1 MNTSVPERPVV
12 ADPSLEPYAQLLR
25 ALLPRMNSLA
35 VFNALGEL
43 HWSSEMSVEPAL
55 TALVPKTIR
64 KAESEPAVNG
74 EQCMAGSEPTY
85 LFWLRRDDGTVP
97 ATPFA
102 VVAITFKPAS
112 GDAEQRAF
120 SLVQALVKPGIECL
134 RRELMARD
142 KILNLNSSL
151 LAQDNDLDMLLSITG
166 GTDNKPE
173 SAGDFKAIVNRATEH
188 LKVGLSALI
197 VPEKGIALVQVSA
210 ESPIDTAIL
219 AKAHR
224 HLLSMAQM
232 RHKATIVNRMVL
244 AVGSAS
250 NAYRVLVCPVLR
262 ADGNTMG
269 VLALF
274 RNESEPEFTPHYA
287 RLTELLASRV
297 AAIIGHSY
305 DALTSLL
312 TRPAFEQRVGGA
324 LQEGAVTG
332 NGTATGTQRC
342 WSALSIDINRMHV
355 INDNYGM
362 HMGDR
367 VIAQLGELIRTRLPP
382 GAIAARI
389 SGDRFAILL
398 PAALQDAA
406 KFAEALRAGAEDLA
420 AVFGDGKMPVSVSI
434 GVSAVDARSKEFVHA
449 FAAAETA
456 CKAANDRGRNRVELY
471 QEADESIVRR
481 FTDINLVADLRA
493 AIAEDRLELNAQLIV
508 PLGNHDGPPHFEILL
523 RMIGE
528 NGEIVGPDHFMSA
541 AHRYQLM
548 PTLDRWVI
556 KHALEILTPH
566 AELLRSSQIVFAINF
581 SGQSLQDAD
590 FTEHV
595 ARMIESSG
603 LNPSNLC
610 FELTES
616 AAIGNLNRAE
626 VLMRRLRKL
635 GCNIALDDFGTGLSS
650 LAYLRTLP
658 IGMLKIDGSFVRD
671 VCKDS
676 RAESMVQTIAQLAR
690 AMSLT
695 TVAEYVETDEI
706 RTRITALGVDYGQGF
721 AIGRPVPLVDVV
733 AELPLYAAAAH
744 PSGVWPASNAA

>member
-1 MNTSVPERPVV
+1 MNTSVPGRPVV

-25 ALLPRMNSLA
+25 ALLPRMNSLS

-43 HWSSEMSVEPAL
+43 HWSTEMAVEPSLIAL
-55 TALVPKTIR
+55 IPQTIR
-64 KAESEPAVNG
+64 SAETDPSGNG
-74 EQCMAGSEPTY
+74 EQRMAASEPTY
-85 LFWLRRDDGTVP
+85 LFWLRDDGADP
-97 ATPFA
+97 PTPFA
-102 VVAITFKPAS
+102 VVAIGFRPGNA
-112 GDAEQRAF
+112 DADLRAF
-120 SLVQALVKPGIECL
+120 SFVHALVKPGIECL

-151 LAQDNDLDMLLSITG
+151 LEQDNDLDMLLSITG

-173 SAGDFKAIVNRATEH
+173 SAGDFKAIVARATEH

-210 ESPIDTAIL
+210 ESPIDTSLL

-244 AVGSAS
+244 TVGTESS
-250 NAYRVLVCPVLR
+250 AYRVLVCPVLR

-274 RNESEPEFTPHYA
+274 RTESAPEFTPHYA
-287 RLTELLASRV
+287 RLTALLASRV
-297 AAIIGHSY
+297 STIIGHSY

-312 TRPAFEQRVGGA
+312 TRPAFEQRVG
-324 LQEGAVTG
+324 AVLSEVSSNG
-332 NGTATGTQRC
+332 NGTQRC

-398 PAALQDAA
+398 PAALEDAA
-406 KFAEALRAGAEDLA
+406 KFAEALRSGAEDLG

-434 GVSAVDARSKEFVHA
+434 GVSAVDARSEEFVHA

-456 CKAANDRGRNRVELY
+456 CKAANDRGRNRVEVY

-481 FTDINLVADLRA
+481 FTDINLIADLRT

-508 PLGNHDGPPHFEILL
+508 PLGQHEGPPHFEILL

-556 KHALEILTPH
+556 KHALEMLKPH
-566 AELLRSSQIVFAINF
+566 AELLRASQIVFAINF
-581 SGQSLQDAD
+581 SGQSLQDGD

-603 LNPSNLC
+603 LDPANLC

-616 AAIGNLNRAE
+616 AAIGNL
-626 VLMRRLRKL
+626 
-635 GCNIALDDFGTGLSS
+635 T
-650 LAYLRTLP
+650 
-658 IGMLKIDGSFVRD
+658 
-671 VCKDS
+671 
-676 RAESMVQTIAQLAR
+676 
-690 AMSLT
+690 
-695 TVAEYVETDEI
+695 
-706 RTRITALGVDYGQGF
+706 
-721 AIGRPVPLVDVV
+721 
-733 AELPLYAAAAH
+733 
-744 PSGVWPASNAA
+744 

>member
-1 MNTSVPERPVV
+1 MNTPVPARPAV
-12 ADPSLEPYAQLLR
+12 ADMSLEPYAQLLR
-25 ALLPRMNSLA
+25 ALLPRMNSVS

-43 HWSSEMSVEPAL
+43 HWSTEMAVEPAL
-55 TALVPKTIR
+55 TAALRETI
-64 KAESEPAVNG
+64 KNAEADPVGHG
-74 EQCMAGSEPTY
+74 EQRMAGSEPTY
-85 LFWLRRDDGTVP
+85 LFWLRRDDGAEP
-97 ATPFA
+97 STPFA
-102 VVAITFKPAS
+102 VVAICFKPGNA
-112 GDAEQRAF
+112 DADLRAF
-120 SLVQALVKPGIECL
+120 SFVHSLVRPGIECL

-151 LAQDNDLDMLLSITG
+151 LEQDNDLDMLLSITG
-166 GTDNKPE
+166 GSDNKPE

-210 ESPIDTAIL
+210 ESPIDTSIL

-244 AVGSAS
+244 TVGTESS
-250 NAYRVLVCPVLR
+250 AYRVLVCPVLR
-262 ADGNTMG
+262 ADGHTMG

-274 RNESEPEFTPHYA
+274 RTEAAPEFTPHYA

-297 AAIIGHSY
+297 ATIIGHSY

-312 TRPAFEQRVGGA
+312 TRPAFEQRVGGL
-324 LQEGAVTG
+324 LQAVGA
-332 NGTATGTQRC
+332 NANGTQRC

-398 PAALQDAA
+398 PAALEDAA
-406 KFAEALRAGAEDLA
+406 KFAEALRAGAEDLG

-449 FAAAETA
+449 FAAAETV
-456 CKAANDRGRNRVELY
+456 CKAANDRGRNRVEVY

-481 FTDINLVADLRA
+481 FTDINLITDLRA

-508 PLGNHDGPPHFEILL
+508 PLGKHDGPPHFEILL

-556 KHALEILTPH
+556 QHALEMLKPH

-581 SGQSLQDAD
+581 SGQSLQDAE

-603 LNPSNLC
+603 LNASNLC

-671 VCKDS
+671 VLKDP
-676 RAESMVQTIAQLAR
+676 RAESMVQAIAQLAR

-744 PSGVWPASNAA
+744 PSGVWPASANAA

>member
-1 MNTSVPERPVV
+1 MNTSVSGRPVV

-25 ALLPRMNSLA
+25 ALLPRMNSLS

-43 HWSSEMSVEPAL
+43 HWSTEMSVDPAVI
-55 TALVPKTIR
+55 ALVPPTIR
-64 KAESEPAVNG
+64 KAESEPASNG
-74 EQCMAGSEPTY
+74 EQCMAAGEPLY
-85 LFWLRRDDGTVP
+85 LFWLRRDDGTTP

-102 VVAITFKPAS
+102 VVAIGFKPAN
-112 GDAEQRAF
+112 GEAEHRAF

-151 LAQDNDLDMLLSITG
+151 LEQDNDLDMLLSMTG
-166 GTDNKPE
+166 GSDSKPE
-173 SAGDFKAIVNRATEH
+173 SAGDFKAIVTRATEH

-232 RHKATIVNRMVL
+232 RRKATIVNRMVL
-244 AVGSAS
+244 SVGAAS

-262 ADGNTMG
+262 TDGNTMG

-287 RLTELLASRV
+287 RLTELLANRV
-297 AAIIGHSY
+297 ATIIGHSY

-312 TRPAFEQRVGGA
+312 TRPAFEQRVGIA
-324 LQEGAVTG
+324 LQEGSG
-332 NGTATGTQRC
+332 NAGGAQRC

-406 KFAEALRAGAEDLA
+406 EFAEALRAGAEDLA

-456 CKAANDRGRNRVELY
+456 CKAANDRGRNRVEVY

-508 PLGNHDGPPHFEILL
+508 PLGNHEGPPHFEILL

-556 KHALEILTPH
+556 KHALDMLT
-566 AELLRSSQIVFAINF
+566 
-581 SGQSLQDAD
+581 
-590 FTEHV
+590 
-595 ARMIESSG
+595 
-603 LNPSNLC
+603 
-610 FELTES
+610 
-616 AAIGNLNRAE
+616 AACRA
-626 VLMRRLRKL
+626 
-635 GCNIALDDFGTGLSS
+635 A
-650 LAYLRTLP
+650 
-658 IGMLKIDGSFVRD
+658 
-671 VCKDS
+671 
-676 RAESMVQTIAQLAR
+676 AQQP
-690 AMSLT
+690 
-695 TVAEYVETDEI
+695 D
-706 RTRITALGVDYGQGF
+706 RICDQLF
-721 AIGRPVPLVDVV
+721 RPVAAGRRFHRARGPDDREQRPESIQPVFRTDRECRHRQPEPRRG
-733 AELPLYAAAAH
+733 ADAAAAQAGLQH
-744 PSGVWPASNAA
+744 RTR

>member
-1 MNTSVPERPVV
+1 MNTTVPVRPAV
-12 ADPSLEPYAQLLR
+12 AEPSLEPYAQLLR
-25 ALLPRMNSLA
+25 ALLPRMNSLS

-43 HWSSEMSVEPAL
+43 HWSTEMSVEPAL
-55 TALVPKTIR
+55 MTLLRETIK
-64 KAESEPAVNG
+64 KAQTDPAGSG

-85 LFWLRRDDGTVP
+85 LFWLRRDDAEP
-97 ATPFA
+97 PTPFA
-102 VVAITFKPAS
+102 IVAICFKPGNA
-112 GDAEQRAF
+112 DADLRAF
-120 SLVQALVKPGIECL
+120 SFVQALVRPGIECL

-151 LAQDNDLDMLLSITG
+151 LEQDNDLDMLLSITG
-166 GTDNKPE
+166 GADSKPE

-210 ESPIDTAIL
+210 ESPIDTSIL

-244 AVGSAS
+244 TVGTVSS
-250 NAYRVLVCPVLR
+250 AYRVLVCPVLR

-274 RNESEPEFTPHYA
+274 RTESAPEFTPHYA

-297 AAIIGHSY
+297 ATIIGHSY

-312 TRPAFEQRVGGA
+312 TRPAFEQRVG
-324 LQEGAVTG
+324 AVLSEVSSNG
-332 NGTATGTQRC
+332 NGGTQRC

-398 PAALQDAA
+398 PAALEDAA
-406 KFAEALRAGAEDLA
+406 KFAEALRAGAEDLG
-420 AVFGDGKMPVSVSI
+420 AVFGDGKMPVSISI
-434 GVSAVDARSKEFVHA
+434 GASAVDPLSKEFVHA

-456 CKAANDRGRNRVELY
+456 CKAANDRGRNRVEVY

-508 PLGNHDGPPHFEILL
+508 PLGKHNGPPHFEILL

-556 KHALEILTPH
+556 KHALEMLKPH
-566 AELLRSSQIVFAINF
+566 ADLLRASEIVFAINF

-590 FTEHV
+590 FTEQV

-626 VLMRRLRKL
+626 VLMRRLTKL

-671 VCKDS
+671 VLKDP
-676 RAESMVQTIAQLAR
+676 RAESMVQAIAQLAR
-690 AMSLT
+690 AMNLT

-721 AIGRPVPLVDVV
+721 SIGRPVPLVDVV

-744 PSGVWPASNAA
+744 PSGVWPASANAA